1 MYTKQRRSILVRAA
15 GSQEGPKNPL
25 KGISVKSLV
34 PALDAQSGVGAG
46 GNGGAMQTPLRLQ
59 GAFQWHGKSVPVVV
73 ETCFCA
79 SSLLPFVV
87 RCWYG
92 SGLNLQCGADLDA
105 VCRVACLDVA
115 GADRGSAWAATA
127 MDAWESPLEIPV
139 AKEAK
144 EPVRLLV
151 ENT

>member
-1 MYTKQRRSILVRAA
+1 MYAKQRRSILVRAA
-15 GSQEGPKNPL
+15 GSQKGPKNPL
-25 KGISVKSLV
+25 KGISVKPLV

-46 GNGGAMQTPLRLQ
+46 GNGAFASLRLQ
-59 GAFQWHGKSVPVVV
+59 GAFQWHGKSVPVAV

-79 SSLLPFVV
+79 GSLLPFVV
-87 RCWYG
+87 RCRYG

-115 GADRGSAWAATA
+115 GADRGSAHAATA
-127 MDAWESPLEIPV
+127 MDAWELPLEIPV

-144 EPVRLLV
+144 EPDRLLV
-151 ENT
+151 ENA

>member
-1 MYTKQRRSILVRAA
+1 MVRF
-15 GSQEGPKNPL
+15 
-25 KGISVKSLV
+25 V
-34 PALDAQSGVGAG
+34 
-46 GNGGAMQTPLRLQ
+46 PLRFQ
-59 GAFQWHGKSVPVVV
+59 GAFQWHGKPVPVAV

-79 SSLLPFVV
+79 GSLLPFVV
-87 RCWYG
+87 RGRYG

-115 GADRGSAWAATA
+115 GADRGSAQVATA
-127 MDAWESPLEIPV
+127 MDVWELPLEIPA

-144 EPVRLLV
+144 EPVRLSV